1 MTMYHENVTVDALM
15 KRGYLYLEDHDWK
28 NAKGYFDD
36 SLDIDPENAQAYI
49 GMLLSELHIEHESEI
64 TKADISFANNY
75 YYQKALKFAKDSYK
89 QKIEGYNLD
98 NIMYR
103 SEKLAANAKT
113 EDEYLQAAQLFESI
127 SDYKNASERAAAMR
141 KQAAD
146 AKREATYQQALS
158 LLSGTT
164 SNEVKKAKTI
174 FETIP
179 EYKDSNLKLAN
190 CLTRIAGLEKAE
202 RQACRNKIIIIGVV
216 CCVIIA
222 TIIGILVSKINANK
236 KVADEIYNNFL
247 GKTFDGKFEDDD
259 GFVYAYNHNS
269 LNEYTTYWKTT
280 NKYSL
285 TFNEDGTVYYESTS
299 DMTVLAYPKIISKPE
314 GYHGEYDNTYS
325 SFSIEVTL
333 SGDVYIELDGSK
345 YKVNVEDNNIPISID
360 SYGSDRITLE

>member
-1 MTMYHENVTVDALM
+1 MKMYHENATVDALM

-49 GMLLSELHIEHESEI
+49 AMLLSELHIEHESEI
-64 TKADISFANNY
+64 VKADISFTDNY

-89 QKIEGYNLD
+89 QKIVGYNLD
-98 NIMYR
+98 NIMYQ
-103 SEKLAANAKT
+103 SEKLATNAKT

-127 SDYKNASERAAAMR
+127 SNYKNASERATAMR

-146 AKREATYQQALS
+146 MKTEATYQHALT

-164 SNEVKKAKTI
+164 SNEVKKAKAI

-179 EYKDSNLKLAN
+179 KYKDSNSKLAN
-190 CLTRIAGLEKAE
+190 CLTRIAELEKAE
-202 RQACRNKIIIIGVV
+202 KRARRNKTIIICVI
-216 CCVIIA
+216 CCVVIA
-222 TIIGILVSKINANK
+222 TIIGILVSKTNANK
-236 KVADEIYNNFL
+236 KTADEIYNNFL

-280 NKYSL
+280 HEYSL
-285 TFNEDGTVYYESTS
+285 TFNEDGTVYYKFVS
-299 DMTVLAYPKIISKPE
+299 DMTALAYPKIISKPE
-314 GYHGEYDNTYS
+314 GYHGENDNTYS

-345 YKVNVEDNNIPISID
+345 YKVKVEYNNIPTSIE
-360 SYGSDRITLE
+360 SYGLDRITIE